1 MRPLR
6 ICKFIPAVGC
16 RTFEKNPKTAGGTRS
31 FCEEQ
36 FVALCIPL
44 PCLRAR
50 TRTPIG
56 VNALFLNDKAIGKSH
71 KQRTA
76 RSAPFCGQIAT
87 ARRPFQPWSGVLPS
101 IRAKARLTS
110 VIGIRSCSRRSRP
123 SASRSYNANSSA
135 VSPSAVPDPTARLE
149 PRRRIGYGKRGV
161 TPERFRVHEN
171 RAHAPAHA
179 PQLRKDMQT
188 VLIEVARVKNVG
200 PAQTRNA
207 ADRFDRGAHAADDRH
222 VSRHLQTQSGLQIFD
237 DADPVE
243 TRTSKD
249 RLGQRRQFVGF
260 QPLEY
265 RVCVPHAHE
274 NRRQTDAPDLE
285 QIGRRKRP
293 AGHG

>member
-1 MRPLR
+1 M
-6 ICKFIPAVGC
+6 
-16 RTFEKNPKTAGGTRS
+16 
-31 FCEEQ
+31 
-36 FVALCIPL
+36 
-44 PCLRAR
+44 
-50 TRTPIG
+50 
-56 VNALFLNDKAIGKSH
+56 
-71 KQRTA
+71 
-76 RSAPFCGQIAT
+76 
-87 ARRPFQPWSGVLPS
+87 
-101 IRAKARLTS
+101 
-110 VIGIRSCSRRSRP
+110 
-123 SASRSYNANSSA
+123 
-135 VSPSAVPDPTARLE
+135 
-149 PRRRIGYGKRGV
+149 
-161 TPERFRVHEN
+161 
-171 RAHAPAHA
+171 
-179 PQLRKDMQT
+179 
-188 VLIEVARVKNVG
+188 LIEVARVKNVG